1 MIFLEVPFREKDQA
15 KALGARW
22 DGVSKKWYVPLE
34 LAEQLEPF
42 QKWLGAVNRANNLS
56 HSSSPSV
63 TPHSESRT
71 QQLLNHTLQQTRTQT
86 QHIIYS
92 DTNLSSPEVH
102 QNQNSENA
110 PFVEAEKGALLSVV
124 LRKVQQTLRQGFPG
138 ATWVIAEIANLNNSR
153 GHLYLEL
160 TETSAQGQ
168 SIANCRAMIWQSQAQ
183 RLLKR
188 FETETGS
195 PFTIGQKVLLLTEI
209 SFHEQYGFSMV
220 VQDIDP
226 SYTLGELEL
235 NLSNI
240 RKQLIADGIYQQNKQ
255 FSLPKDFFRVAVIA
269 PPKAAGLGD
278 FRADADSLQ
287 ALGLCDFKYFYSA
300 FQGELVESEML
311 AAIEAIH
318 ALHHNKPFDALVI
331 IRGGGAKLDLNMLNL
346 YAVAK
351 ELCMAQ
357 LPVLTGIGHERDST
371 ILDEISNHRFDTPSK
386 VIAFIRH
393 EIFQKAQ
400 QAKADWQKIEHS
412 SRLMVQCLEQDL
424 SQLNQGITHNCQAA
438 LYRWKQLL
446 EPLQF
451 QIQRLSEQ
459 RVQSVLVSINE
470 LRRSIEVQLKN
481 TLKTSYAQL
490 ELDRQ
495 AVEIESKRVLET
507 RRQQITQ
514 WIALV
519 LSSGPKTQLNRG
531 FNIAKDPLTGKPVTT
546 AEQALSIKS
555 IQLEFRD
562 GKLLANIDQATG
574 ILKE

>member
-1 MIFLEVPFREKDQA
+1 VIFLDVPFREKDQA

-22 DGVSKKWYVPLE
+22 DGVSKKWYIPQE
-34 LAEQLEPF
+34 LSEQPEPF
-42 QKWLGAVNRANNLS
+42 QKWLTKAS
-56 HSSSPSV
+56 TPSSN
-63 TPHSESRT
+63 
-71 QQLLNHTLQQTRTQT
+71 QILNHDLQQTLTQT
-86 QHIIYS
+86 QHHIYS
-92 DTNLSSPEVH
+92 ENRPLPTDTQDNV
-102 QNQNSENA
+102 NSKTS
-110 PFVEAEKGALLSVV
+110 EKGALLSTV
-124 LRKVQQTLRQGFPG
+124 LRTVQQSLRQSFPG
-138 ATWVIAEIANLNNSR
+138 ATWVVAEIANLNNSR
-153 GHLYLEL
+153 GHIYLEL
-160 TETSAQGQ
+160 TENNTQGQ

-183 RLLKR
+183 RLLQR

-209 SFHEQYGFSMV
+209 SFHEKYGFSMV

-240 RKQLIADGIYQQNKQ
+240 RKQLITDRIYQQNKQ
-255 FSLPKDFFRVAVIA
+255 FTLPSDFFRVAVMA

-278 FRADADSLQ
+278 FRADADNLQ
-287 ALGLCDFKYFYSA
+287 AAGLCDFKYFYSA
-300 FQGELVESEML
+300 FQGESVENEML

-318 ALHHNKPFDALVI
+318 ALHHSQPFDALVI

-346 YAVAK
+346 YSIAK
-351 ELCMAQ
+351 QLCMAQ

-400 QAKADWQKIEHS
+400 QAKSDWQKIEHS
-412 SRLMVQCLEQDL
+412 SRLMVQYLEQDL
-424 SQLNQGITHNCQAA
+424 SQLNQEITHSSQGAI
-438 LYRWKQLL
+438 YRWKQAM

-451 QIQRLSEQ
+451 QIQRLSENSI
-459 RVQSVLVSINE
+459 QSALVSINE
-470 LRRSIEVQLKN
+470 LRQTIDFQLKN
-481 TLKTSYAQL
+481 SLNLVKTN
-490 ELDRQ
+490 LDLYQ
-495 AVEIESKRVLET
+495 QTSEKESKRVLET
-507 RRQQITQ
+507 KHQQIIQ

-531 FNIAKDPLTGKPVTT
+531 FNIAKDVVTGKPITT
-546 AEQALSIKS
+546 ASQALKIKS
-555 IQLEFRD
+555 IQLEFVD
-562 GKLLANIDQATG
+562 GKVLAEIDQTAG

>member
-1 MIFLEVPFREKDQA
+1 MIFLDVPFREKDQV

-22 DGVSKKWYVPLE
+22 DGVSKKWYIPQE
-34 LAEQLEPF
+34 LSEQPEPF
-42 QKWLGAVNRANNLS
+42 QKWLMNVS
-56 HSSSPSV
+56 TPSSN
-63 TPHSESRT
+63 
-71 QQLLNHTLQQTRTQT
+71 QILNHDLQQTLTQT
-86 QHIIYS
+86 QHHLY
-92 DTNLSSPEVH
+92 
-102 QNQNSENA
+102 SENRSLPA
-110 PFVEAEKGALLSVV
+110 VAQDEVNSKKVEKGALLSTV
-124 LRKVQQTLRQGFPG
+124 LRHVQQALRQSFPG
-138 ATWVIAEIANLNNSR
+138 ATWVVAEIANLNNSR
-153 GHLYLEL
+153 GHIYLEL
-160 TETSAQGQ
+160 TENNAQGQ
-168 SIANCRAMIWQSQAQ
+168 SIASCRAMIWQSQAQ
-183 RLLKR
+183 RLLQR

-240 RKQLIADGIYQQNKQ
+240 RKQLISDGIYQQNKQ
-255 FSLPKDFFRVAVIA
+255 LTLPSDFFRVAVIA

-278 FRADADSLQ
+278 FRVDADNLQ
-287 ALGLCDFKYFYSA
+287 AAGLCDFKYFYSA
-300 FQGELVESEML
+300 FQGDSVENEML

-318 ALHHNKPFDALVI
+318 ALHHSQPFDALVI

-346 YAVAK
+346 YSVAK
-351 ELCMAQ
+351 QLCMAQ

-400 QAKADWQKIEHS
+400 QAKSDWQKIEHS
-412 SRLMVQCLEQDL
+412 SRLIVQYLEQDL
-424 SQLNQGITHNCQAA
+424 SQLNQEITHNSQRAI
-438 LYRWKQLL
+438 YRWKQAM

-451 QIQRLSEQ
+451 QIQRLSEN
-459 RVQSVLVSINE
+459 RIQSALVSINE
-470 LRRSIEVQLKN
+470 LRQAIDVQLKSS
-481 TLKTSYAQL
+481 LKAIKA
-490 ELDRQ
+490 ELDTYQ
-495 AVEIESKRVLET
+495 QTAEKESRRVLESKH
-507 RRQQITQ
+507 QQIIQ

-531 FNIAKDPLTGKPVTT
+531 FNIAKDPATGKPVTT
-546 AEQALSIKS
+546 ARQALKTKS
-555 IQLEFRD
+555 IQLEFVD
-562 GKLLANIDQATG
+562 GKVFAEIDQVKG